1 MYATLHI
8 YRFQR
13 TCSDC
18 ALIQKLLMGLREKNQ
33 FSQAP
38 CARCMPCRHADM
50 SDRSLC
56 KNGLSGW
63 KYASKHACYV
73 GVSSAPA
80 WNLDIFLL
88 NKLTTTPLLNPCMR
102 CVFLLSHVMKDPFEI
117 YISTSGSF
125 VGGRLCRHIGFNSK
139 LTQQCST

>member
-1 MYATLHI
+1 MYATLNI

-13 TCSDC
+13 TISDC
-18 ALIQKLLMGLREKNQ
+18 ALKKINLAKLHVLGACHADMQNV
-33 FSQAP
+33 
-38 CARCMPCRHADM
+38 ADM

-139 LTQQCST
+139 LTWQCSTYK